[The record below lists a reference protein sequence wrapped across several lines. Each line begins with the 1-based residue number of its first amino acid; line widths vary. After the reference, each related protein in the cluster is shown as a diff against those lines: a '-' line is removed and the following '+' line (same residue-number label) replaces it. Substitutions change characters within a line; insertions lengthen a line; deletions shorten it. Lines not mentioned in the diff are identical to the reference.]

1 MVFAFTTGGEISE
14 RSAAAT
20 ETLES
25 PSSRIEL
32 NTPYSY
38 RVIERVTGETLLGES
53 GGITFTESRYTVKN
67 GRESLPK
74 LSREPVPG
82 QHAEPREPP

>member
-1 MVFAFTTGGEISE
+1 MVFAFTPGGKISE

-32 NTPYSY
+32 NRPYSY
-38 RVIERVTGETLLGES
+38 RVTERVTGETLLGES
-53 GGITFTESRYTVKN
+53 GGITFTESRYTVKS

-74 LSREPVPG
+74 LSRKPVPG
-82 QHAEPREPP
+82 QHAEPREPA